1 VLSRR
6 DRSRTGAGVPT
17 IPVHAPDRRASSQET
32 DVDATSRLHG
42 GGGDAA
48 DPGWTW
54 APFAP
59 EEPVEIA
66 RFRVEEWAPASSVR
80 HPWVRVGR
88 FTLLYRR
95 AA

>member
-1 VLSRR
+1 M
-6 DRSRTGAGVPT
+6 PT
-17 IPVHAPDRRASSQET
+17 IPVHTPDRRASSQET

-42 GGGDAA
+42 GGGGAA

>member
-1 VLSRR
+1 M
-6 DRSRTGAGVPT
+6 PT
-17 IPVHAPDRRASSQET
+17 IVSGAPERRVPAQGSDMAAISAVPGHT
-32 DVDATSRLHG
+32 G
-42 GGGDAA
+42 GGA

-54 APFAP
+54 PPASA
-59 EEPVEIA
+59 EEPVDLA
-66 RFRVEEWAPASSVR
+66 RFRTDEWAPASTVR